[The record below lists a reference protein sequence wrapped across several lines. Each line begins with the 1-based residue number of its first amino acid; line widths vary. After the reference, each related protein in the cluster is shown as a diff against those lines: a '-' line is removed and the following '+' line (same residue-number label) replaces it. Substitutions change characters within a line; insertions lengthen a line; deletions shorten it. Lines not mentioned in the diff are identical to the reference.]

1 MLHREIKKNF
11 DNLKKET
18 VVSIEEFFRY
28 SNKGMYVLRNQV
40 ASNYNESITM
50 KGFSLEDDGLYLIGE
65 NDDGMELH
73 EENLSECNI
82 DDLIYCLGE
91 LERKAYDYQA
101 N

>member
-73 EENLSECNI
+73 EENLADC
-82 DDLIYCLGE
+82 DLADLIYCLGE
-91 LERKAYDYQA
+91 LEQKQYDFQED
-101 N
+101 